1 MTTTLSVAELV
12 LAVLWI
18 RALVS
23 LGTGDTSA

>member
-1 MTTTLSVAELV
+1 MTTVSAAELV

-18 RALVS
+18 SALLM